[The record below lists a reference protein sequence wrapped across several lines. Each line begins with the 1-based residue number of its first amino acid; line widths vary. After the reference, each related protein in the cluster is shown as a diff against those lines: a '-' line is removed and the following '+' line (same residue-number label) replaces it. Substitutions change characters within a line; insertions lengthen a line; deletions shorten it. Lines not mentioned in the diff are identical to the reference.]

1 MKATVAFDAGTSG
14 SKVIASYQLGEYP
27 FKQKEDY
34 FVIQPWARELTKET
48 YESMLEYAYG
58 GIGLE
63 SSLVS
68 YLEPSSQKKVYWE
81 VGESASR
88 PGTLVVRER
97 KFEKLLA
104 KVLAFLGYLVKT
116 QMQTEELVQLRLGIL
131 LPMDEFQDRRL
142 LANWL
147 RAIMVEGKEGGE
159 EKEGFEVNGIKLT
172 NIQLGSI
179 DCKPEGF
186 GIYKEYPSSQAGVL
200 VIGHSDSSWL
210 LFNNGLLN
218 SKLSQTLPETGMHDF
233 LRTVNLK
240 FPITEELKAAEVIGK
255 AGSNLNPKVLAEL
268 TQTKTE
274 EEISWLIS
282 AIKDAKVQYWQE
294 KRKSFSNLDIGGV
307 GSISVS
313 GGTANHFTEEL
324 NQLFKEMFG
333 SKLNW
338 CKSLMKEF
346 SQRFNLKRTSK
357 LGSRFADDYGYYKTL
372 PGTVSYEPVGLVGGQ
387 KSA

>member
-14 SKVIASYQLGEYP
+14 SKVIANYQLGEYP

-34 FVIQPWARELTKET
+34 FLIQPWARELTKET
-48 YESMLEYAYG
+48 YENMLEYAYG

-68 YLEPSSQKKVYWE
+68 YLEPSNRERVYWE

-104 KVLAFLGYLVKT
+104 KLLAFLGYLVNA
-116 QMQTEELVQLRLGIL
+116 QMETEELVQLRLGIL

-142 LANWL
+142 LASWL
-147 RAIMVEGKEGGE
+147 REIIGEG
-159 EKEGFEVNGIKLT
+159 KEGFEVNGIKLT
-172 NIQLGSI
+172 NIQLVQI

-186 GIYKEYPSSQAGVL
+186 GIYKEYPQTQTGVL

-210 LFNNGLLN
+210 RFNQGLLS

-240 FPITEELKAAEVIGK
+240 FPITEELKAAEIIAR
-255 AGSNLNPKVLAEL
+255 AGSNLNPKVLVEL

-274 EEISWLIS
+274 EEINWLIS
-282 AIKDAKVQYWQE
+282 AIKSAKVQYWQE
-294 KRKSFSNLDIGGV
+294 KSKSFRSLDMLGL
-307 GSISVS
+307 GSIPVS
-313 GGTANHFTEEL
+313 GGTASYFAEEL
-324 NQLFKEMFG
+324 NQLFKEVFRL
-333 SKLNW
+333 KLNW
-338 CKSLMKEF
+338 CKSLLKEF
-346 SQRFNLKRTSK
+346 SQRFGLKQKSK
-357 LGSRFADDYGYYKTL
+357 LGSRLADNYGYYKTL
-372 PGTVSYEPVGLVGGQ
+372 PGASIYEPRELVGGQ